1 MKGLKMKKVISVIML
16 TLVMVLAASPAFA
29 ADVPSQT
36 VVTGVE
42 LTELK
47 TTIDTIINTV
57 FGLAALIAIVN
68 IVYQG
73 FKMISPTN
81 PGAADGAK
89 KAIFQTLIGLG
100 IIFFARIIVGVV
112 ISLLPSM

>member
-29 ADVPSQT
+29 TTASQT

-42 LTELK
+42 LTTLK

-68 IVYQG
+68 IVWQG

-112 ISLLPSM
+112 ISLLPAM